1 MGRRLSCL
9 AGALTGYYVYGIASV
24 AAFFPLELVGAVG
37 ACCCCCCCC
46 CIAAVRLFL
55 QVVLTRHDG
64 GLYRSTGHSLRESGG
79 VVMAICALKLLSLQF
94 VRSTLAFVE

>member
-37 ACCCCCCCC
+37 ACCCC

-79 VVMAICALKLLSLQF
+79 VVMAICALKFLSLQF